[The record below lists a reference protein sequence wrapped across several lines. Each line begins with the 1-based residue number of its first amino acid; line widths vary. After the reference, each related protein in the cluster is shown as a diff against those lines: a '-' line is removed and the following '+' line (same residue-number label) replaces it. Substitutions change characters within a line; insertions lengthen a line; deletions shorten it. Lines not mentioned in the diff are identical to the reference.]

1 MRLSETLKSSIL
13 KAIQGS
19 FGNVEIYLFG
29 SRTDDTKRGGDIDI
43 AIRTDMTREHFR
55 KHKIAFV
62 SLLMR
67 MGFDLKIDLVQYHD
81 SMDTL
86 LKSEIQNKGIRIT
99 TNS

>member
-1 MRLSETLKSSIL
+1 MRLPETLKSSIL
-13 KAIQGS
+13 KAIRDS
-19 FGNVEIYLFG
+19 FGDVEIYLFG

-43 AIRTDMTREHFR
+43 AIRSDMSRQHFR

-81 SMDTL
+81 AMDGL
-86 LKSEIQNKGIRIT
+86 LKSEIQKKGIRLL
-99 TNS
+99 

>member
-1 MRLSETLKSSIL
+1 MRLPETLKFSIL
-13 KAIQGS
+13 KAINQS

-62 SLLMR
+62 SILMR

-81 SMDTL
+81 SMDAL
-86 LKSEIQNKGIRIT
+86 LKSEIQSKGIKLI
-99 TNS
+99 

>member
-1 MRLSETLKSSIL
+1 MRLPETLKSSIL
-13 KAIQGS
+13 KAIQES

-62 SLLMR
+62 SMLMR

-81 SMDTL
+81 SMDVL
-86 LKSEIQNKGIRIT
+86 LKSEIKNQGIKLR
-99 TNS
+99 

>member
-1 MRLSETLKSSIL
+1 MRLPETLKSSIL
-13 KAIQGS
+13 KAIEES

-81 SMDTL
+81 SMDAL
-86 LKSEIQNKGIRIT
+86 LKSEICSNGIKL
-99 TNS
+99 

>member
-1 MRLSETLKSSIL
+1 MRLPETLKSSIL
-13 KAIQGS
+13 KAIEES

-43 AIRTDMTREHFR
+43 AIRTDMTRERFR
-55 KHKIAFV
+55 KHKIVFV

-81 SMDTL
+81 SMDAL
-86 LKSEIQNKGIRIT
+86 LKSEIQSTGIRIT
-99 TNS
+99 TNN

>member
-1 MRLSETLKSSIL
+1 MRLPETLKSSIL
-13 KAIQGS
+13 KAIEES

-55 KHKIAFV
+55 KHKIVFV

-67 MGFDLKIDLVQYHD
+67 MGFDLKIDVVQYHD
-81 SMDTL
+81 SMDAL
-86 LKSEIQNKGIRIT
+86 LKSEIRSNGIKL
-99 TNS
+99 

>member
-13 KAIQGS
+13 KAIQAS

-43 AIRTDMTREHFR
+43 AIRTEMTRENFR

-67 MGFDLKIDLVQYHD
+67 MGLDLKIDLVQYND
-81 SMDTL
+81 SMDAL
-86 LKSEIQNKGIRIT
+86 LKSEIQNQGIRL
-99 TNS
+99 

>member
-1 MRLSETLKSSIL
+1 MRLPKTLKFSIL
-13 KAIQGS
+13 KAIEES

-29 SRTDDTKRGGDIDI
+29 SRADDTKRGGDIDI

-67 MGFDLKIDLVQYHD
+67 MGFDLKIDLVQYND
-81 SMDTL
+81 SMDGL
-86 LKSEIQNKGIRIT
+86 LKSEIQKKGVRLQ
-99 TNS
+99 

>member
-1 MRLSETLKSSIL
+1 MRLSETLKDAIL
-13 KAIQGS
+13 KAIHES

-67 MGFDLKIDLVQYHD
+67 MGFDLKIDVVQYND
-81 SMDTL
+81 SMDAL
-86 LKSEIQNKGIRIT
+86 LKSEIQSKSIKLT
-99 TNS
+99 